1 MMFKKKGSIVEKMVI
16 IVTSRIQGVIN
27 DKNGLLVIS
36 SYNEGIKSIE
46 SVLNDSLLS
55 FIVNDNNT
63 IEDTNNTPIAKDKQ
77 NKDCSLLFTL
87 HIILQF
93 RMHFSTSVINGLLMQ
108 ILQSHWS
115 KSLLSRT
122 GAAAAKRTPIYWKT

>member
-1 MMFKKKGSIVEKMVI
+1 MIFKKKGSIVEKIVI

-93 RMHFSTSVINGLLMQ
+93 LIHFSISVINGFVLH
-108 ILQSHWS
+108 ILQSQVS
-115 KSLLSRT
+115 NNLLSNT
-122 GAAAAKRTPIYWKT
+122 GAAAANNTPIYWNT

>member
-1 MMFKKKGSIVEKMVI
+1 MIFKKKGSIVEKIVI

-77 NKDCSLLFTL
+77 N
-87 HIILQF
+87 
-93 RMHFSTSVINGLLMQ
+93 
-108 ILQSHWS
+108 
-115 KSLLSRT
+115 
-122 GAAAAKRTPIYWKT
+122 